1 MNAPIRSYLLNI
13 ADLFLEKELAEKN
26 LDNIQNIINKLHAYM
41 LKETGGDY
49 SFFPLSESL
58 HGKISVASEQGD
70 KALSKLLRDAFK
82 KREKYKRRGLDR
94 YPSSKDY
101 FDLEDFSQL
110 IRTSMRLHY
119 FSDRFPKVKFLPRS
133 KVFTFGS
140 CFAVNIH
147 SYLMNKNVNTRC
159 LPMRESLNSP
169 IFSLRYLRCSY
180 KYDSS
185 LMGFLSSDCKLNTI
199 TQDAREF
206 EPAYLKEDQT
216 WLTTRHSDRGAVLKK
231 EICNAEIVIF
241 TVGTALRID
250 KKSGLE
256 TVESQKLAI
265 KGVVN
270 EIQKINNAAHIVLT
284 LSPIPIEG
292 IVGWEKKS
300 SAVEAD
306 CVQKSISRVALHEL
320 FSKDFKDFENISYFP
335 SFEIVRWL
343 SPLSPNCNPNWQDF
357 HHPNPKIIEAIAN
370 IFESVYFKAT

>member
-1 MNAPIRSYLLNI
+1 MKQSEKSFLLNI
-13 ADLFLEKELAEKN
+13 ADLFIEKELEDKN
-26 LDNIQNIINKLHAYM
+26 LDNIQKIISKLHTYM

-58 HGKISVASEQGD
+58 HSKISVASEQGD
-70 KALSKLLRDAFK
+70 KALNKLLKDAFK
-82 KREKYKRRGLDR
+82 KREKYKRRGIDR

-101 FDLEDFSQL
+101 FDFEDFNQI

-119 FSDRFPKVKFLPRS
+119 FSDRFPKIKFLPNS

-147 SYLMNKNVNTRC
+147 RYLMKQSVNTRC

-169 IFSLRYLRCSY
+169 NFSLRYLRCTY

-185 LMGFLSSDCKLNTI
+185 IMGFISSDNELNTV
-199 TQDAREF
+199 TQDAREL
-206 EPAYLKEDQT
+206 EPAHLKEDQT
-216 WLTTRHSDRGAVLKK
+216 WLTTRHSDRGAILKK
-231 EICNAEIVIF
+231 EIYNSEIIIF
-241 TVGTALRID
+241 TIGTALRID
-250 KKSGLE
+250 KRSGLE
-256 TVESQKLAI
+256 TVESQKQAI
-265 KGVVN
+265 KGVIK
-270 EIQKINNAAHIVLT
+270 EIQKINKMTHIVLT

-300 SAVEAD
+300 SAIEAD

-320 FSKDFKDFENISYFP
+320 FSEDFKDFENISYFP

-343 SPLSPNCNPNWQDF
+343 SPIAPNCNPNWQDF
-357 HHPNPKIIEAIAN
+357 HHPNPMIIEAIAK
-370 IFESVYFKAT
+370 IFESVYFKAI